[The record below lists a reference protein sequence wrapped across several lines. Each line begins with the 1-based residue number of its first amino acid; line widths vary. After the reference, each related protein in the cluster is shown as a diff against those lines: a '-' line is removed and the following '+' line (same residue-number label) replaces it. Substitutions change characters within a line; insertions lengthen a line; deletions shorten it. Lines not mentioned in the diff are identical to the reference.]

1 MTASKYLTAALR
13 RKHAA
18 HRMHLPTPDA
28 TEKTLHLHDLV
39 LFGIGGALGSGLFLL
54 TGRAARNLAGPG
66 VTISFAIAAVACLFS
81 ALSYAEMSSR
91 LPNSGGAYSF
101 SYVGLGELPAFLVGM
116 CLTLEYGVSAA
127 AIARSWASYLSDALP
142 ILPSWTTGV
151 KSQFSL
157 LAFLLVAALTLLLSM
172 GLKEAKWVI
181 NASTILYAIVVFIIV
196 GFGAQNVDT
205 DNWHPFLPFGVKG
218 VITASSAIFFAYVGF
233 DEVATVAEEAID
245 ASKTV
250 PLAIV
255 LSMVAVTTM
264 YIASSLI
271 LTGLV
276 NYADLDMDAPFSVAF
291 RAAGLPFI
299 ARLVAIGTS
308 LGMMN
313 TAMVSMAAQ
322 PRIFLSMGRDGLLP
336 RSFAHSTRLGTLLC
350 GACVA
355 VLALV
360 FETQALADVVS
371 GGTLLAFLAT
381 NLTLLL
387 TRSRLHSSNS
397 DSMRTST
404 LIYCFVLGSAVCG
417 LGTKLVVA
425 KIIPV
430 WVMFVIPIPTCV
442 VPGFLLFKSEFEGGE
457 EVEGS
462 PPSFLCPFVPAIP
475 LLGSF
480 TTCFLLFQL
489 SRKALTA
496 LCSWLM
502 FSTIAYFAYGA
513 RNSVMGNEYLTLSDP
528 SGNDSY
534 NSFDDFAEANS
545 VASDSQSDED
555 TSPSRREVVQ
565 P

>member
-1 MTASKYLTAALR
+1 MTASKYFSAALR
-13 RKHAA
+13 RKHPGRRV
-18 HRMHLPTPDA
+18 HPLPSADA
-28 TEKTLHLHDLV
+28 TEKTLHLHDLI

-66 VTISFAIAAVACLFS
+66 VTISFAVAAVACLFS

-91 LPNSGGAYSF
+91 LPNGGGAYSF

-142 ILPSWTTGV
+142 ILPSWATGV
-151 KSQFSL
+151 NSHFSL
-157 LAFLLVAALTLLLSM
+157 LAFLLVVGITLMLAM

-181 NASTILYAIVVFIIV
+181 NASTVLYAIVVLIIV
-196 GFGAQNVDT
+196 SFGAQKVDT
-205 DNWHPFLPFGVKG
+205 ANWHPFLPFGVKG

-245 ASKTV
+245 ASRTV
-250 PLAIV
+250 PLAII
-255 LSMVAVTTM
+255 LSMAAVTAM
-264 YIASSLI
+264 YVASSLI

-276 NYADLDMDAPFSVAF
+276 NYSELDMDAPFSVAF
-291 RAAGLPFI
+291 RAVGLSFI
-299 ARLVAIGTS
+299 ARLVAIGTA

-313 TAMVSMAAQ
+313 TATVSMAAQ

-336 RSFAHSTRLGTLLC
+336 RSFAQSTRLGTLLC
-350 GACVA
+350 GAIVA

-397 DSMRTST
+397 DTPK
-404 LIYCFVLGSAVCG
+404 LIYGFVLGSAICG
-417 LGTKLVVA
+417 LCTKLVVA
-425 KIIPV
+425 KVLPIWVMFIIPV
-430 WVMFVIPIPTCV
+430 PTCII
-442 VPGFLLFKSEFEGGE
+442 PGFMLLKSEFEGGE
-457 EVEGS
+457 QVEGS
-462 PPSFLCPFVPAIP
+462 PPSFLCPFVPVLP

-502 FSTIAYFAYGA
+502 LSAIAYFAYGA
-513 RNSVMGNEYLTLSDP
+513 RNSVMGSEYLTLSDP

-534 NSFDDFAEANS
+534 NSFDELAMEANS
-545 VASDSQSDED
+545 IASDSQSEED
-555 TSPSRREVVQ
+555 ATPLRHEIEQ

>member
-1 MTASKYLTAALR
+1 
-13 RKHAA
+13 
-18 HRMHLPTPDA
+18 
-28 TEKTLHLHDLV
+28 
-39 LFGIGGALGSGLFLL
+39 
-54 TGRAARNLAGPG
+54 
-66 VTISFAIAAVACLFS
+66 
-81 ALSYAEMSSR
+81 MSSR

-142 ILPSWTTGV
+142 VLPPWATGV
-151 KSQFSL
+151 QSHFSL
-157 LAFLLVAALTLLLSM
+157 LAFLLVGCITMLLAL

-181 NASTILYAIVVFIIV
+181 NASTVLYALVVLIIV
-196 GFGAQNVDT
+196 AFGSQKVDT
-205 DNWHPFLPFGVKG
+205 QNWDPFLPFGVKG

-233 DEVATVAEEAID
+233 DEVATVAEEAVD

-250 PLAIV
+250 PLAII
-255 LSMVAVTTM
+255 LSMAAVTTM

-276 NYADLDMDAPFSVAF
+276 NYSQLDMDAPFSVAF

-299 ARLVAIGTS
+299 ARLVAVGTA

-313 TAMVSMAAQ
+313 TATVSMAAQ

-350 GACVA
+350 GTIVA

-397 DSMRTST
+397 NTST
-404 LIYCFVLGSAVCG
+404 LIYGFVFGSAICG
-417 LGTKLVVA
+417 LCTKLVVA
-425 KIIPV
+425 KVLPTWIMFIVPV
-430 WVMFVIPIPTCV
+430 PACI
-442 VPGFLLFKSEFEGGE
+442 VPGFLLLRSEFEGGD

-462 PPSFLCPFVPAIP
+462 PPSFLCPFVPMVP

-496 LCSWLM
+496 LGSWLM
-502 FSTIAYFAYGA
+502 FSAVAYFAYGA
-513 RNSVMGNEYLTLSDP
+513 RNSVMGNDYLTLSDP
-528 SGNDSY
+528 AGNDSY
-534 NSFDDFAEANS
+534 NSFDDFAMEANS
-545 VASDSQSDED
+545 IASDSQSEED
-555 TSPSRREVVQ
+555 PTPIRQEIEQ